1 MRNLQFSRIQAFTLI
16 EVMLV
21 LVIMGIATSFVL
33 FNAFGGSYEKDLE
46 KQTKRFQVVF
56 DLASDYAVLN
66 QTELGLR
73 IDKKKN
79 TYMFM
84 ALNEEDK
91 WIPIEDDKVMSSHEL
106 PEMFSL
112 DLNLDN
118 LPWVEEDSLFDEGVF
133 DEEMSLDDAAV
144 QIGNEEEKTFP
155 PPQVLLLSSGE
166 ITPFSVTFIYEPQF
180 GDDDPVYF
188 RVNGTDLPP
197 VEREGPLDIL

>member
-21 LVIMGIATSFVL
+21 LVIMGFATSFVL
-33 FNAFGGSYEKDLE
+33 FNAFSGSYEKDLE